1 MDMNRKQ
8 KIKQLQDLQIA
19 LEGCTQPIKDHPDP
33 TSINDCWNWMRELL
47 AEIKDEDDK
56 LYMRAMQL
64 SLEDQKRS
72 LETALKNQRKVK
84 NYIVTFALE
93 RSLRNVKAK
102 IKRRNKA
109 TRETL

>member
-1 MDMNRKQ
+1 ME
-8 KIKQLQDLQIA
+8 L
-19 LEGCTQPIKDHPDP
+19 QPI
-33 TSINDCWNWMRELL
+33 
-47 AEIKDEDDK
+47 
-56 LYMRAMQL
+56 

-72 LETALKNQRKVK
+72 LETALKNQRSAK
-84 NYIVTFALE
+84 NYVVAFALE